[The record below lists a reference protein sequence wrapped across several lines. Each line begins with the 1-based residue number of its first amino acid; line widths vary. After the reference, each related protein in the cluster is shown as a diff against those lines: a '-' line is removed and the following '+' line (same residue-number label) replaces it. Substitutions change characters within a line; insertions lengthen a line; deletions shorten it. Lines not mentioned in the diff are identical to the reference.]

1 MFLFFGR
8 HETEGDYF
16 IQYGE
21 SCWPSWTE
29 VDTVLQVVQ
38 WRIFSAVSRTE
49 ADIVYRLSNGE
60 SCRPSKRQKL
70 SYPVWRIMLAVS
82 WTEAMIM

>member
-8 HETEGDYF
+8 HETEADYF

-29 VDTVLQVVQ
+29 ADTVLQVVQ
-38 WRIFSAVSRTE
+38 WRILLAVMETE
-49 ADIVYRLSNGE
+49 ADVR
-60 SCRPSKRQKL
+60 
-70 SYPVWRIMLAVS
+70 
-82 WTEAMIM
+82 